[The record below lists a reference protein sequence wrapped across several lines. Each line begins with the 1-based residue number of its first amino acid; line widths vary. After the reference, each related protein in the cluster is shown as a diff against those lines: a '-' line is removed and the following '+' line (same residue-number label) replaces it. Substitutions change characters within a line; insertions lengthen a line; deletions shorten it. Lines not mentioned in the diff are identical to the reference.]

1 MASQKNKKH
10 LIWILLIGLFFTQM
24 PINTVKAKAETVPY
38 GTPYPEVTASPS
50 PTATT
55 SVEPTAPSV
64 TPSGIYPAASAAA
77 TITPSIQPGV
87 TPTAMS
93 SATPQNR
100 SFTLL
105 NKNASRKNSKN
116 KVQYQI
122 HSYVTDIVTLKASL
136 KAKFEPV
143 GDTVSLCRRGIL
155 KIEKNGQIKCT
166 KKGQSKAQN
175 CQVKVTETSGKRSFI
190 VTIKFEKKLEN
201 NGKSKEL
208 LYQGKES
215 RIRTNYKMSRLTFT
229 SSNKKAAVVDKKGK
243 ITARKK
249 GKTTITVKVKDS
261 VKNQFKIRITVK
273 EEPWIVNE
281 KDTLYTYEDMTS
293 DLRKLAWKYRGKA
306 SLQSIGNSED
316 GRTIWCLRIGN
327 ASASKKY
334 LINGGIHAR
343 EWLNCQFLTHKSE
356 EILREY
362 ADYKDVLRNRC
373 IYIVPMINPDGV
385 TISQSGF
392 DAIRNPK
399 LRKICKK
406 TKNSARTW
414 KGNARGVNLNF
425 NCPGGWNKKGKSKK
439 ADGLSYPGKKA
450 GSEKETQAMMRLVNG
465 HSGWKASLNYHST
478 GSILYWNY
486 NVESDASLYAR
497 QKALAAKVNGF
508 THYRLMPKSISTDP
522 NGGFGD
528 WLIYKK
534 KIPNVTVETGS
545 VMAPLPHSQW
555 KKIKKENT
563 DLLSWF
569 IKQ

>member
-24 PINTVKAKAETVPY
+24 PINTVKVQAEEFPY
-38 GTPYPEVTASPS
+38 GTPYPKVTATPV

-55 SVEPTAPSV
+55 SVEPTVPSF
-64 TPSGIYPAASAAA
+64 TP
-77 TITPSIQPGV
+77 TITPTI
-87 TPTAMS
+87 TP

-105 NKNASRKNSKN
+105 NKNASRKNNRN

-122 HSYVTDIVTLKASL
+122 HSYVTDIVTLKTSL
-136 KAKFEPV
+136 KAKFEPI
-143 GDTVSLCRRGIL
+143 GNTVSLCRRGIL
-155 KIEKNGQIKCT
+155 KIEKNGQIKCA

-201 NGKSKEL
+201 NGKSTEL

-392 DAIRNPK
+392 NAIRNPK